1 MSAVR
6 GIRSSKAGIAES
18 ITAVLLAIIAI
29 VIGVAV
35 WAFLN
40 STVAMQQT
48 SADFAITSAEVRQ
61 MTTGQCIIYF
71 NVRNTGGQSF
81 TMLEIEVI
89 GPQGT
94 RTPPLPISL
103 SSRPL
108 NPGMMY
114 ADSLPVS
121 CQSGWVAGTALLV
134 RVTAETPTQVRVSK
148 NVNVIIQFGA

>member
-1 MSAVR
+1 MSAFR

-18 ITAVLLAIIAI
+18 LTAVLLAIIAI

-61 MTTGQCIIYF
+61 MTTGQCIVYF

-81 TMLEIEVI
+81 VILEIEVL
-89 GPQGT
+89 GPANT
-94 RTPPLPISL
+94 RSGPHYIPL
-103 SSRPL
+103 SSPL

-114 ADSLPVS
+114 ADSLPPIS
-121 CQSGWVAGTALLV
+121 CQPGWVAGTALLV

>member
-1 MSAVR
+1 MRAVKD
-6 GIRSSKAGIAES
+6 IRSSKAGIAES
-18 ITAVLLAIIAI
+18 LTAVLLAIIAI

-48 SADFAITSAEVRQ
+48 SADFAITSVEVRQ

-81 TMLEIEVI
+81 ARLEIEVS
-89 GPQGT
+89 GPGGT
-94 RTPPLPISL
+94 RAGPYNIPL
-103 SSRPL
+103 SSPL

-114 ADSLPVS
+114 ADRITAS
-121 CQSGWVAGTALLV
+121 CQPGWVAGTALLV
-134 RVTAETPTQVRVSK
+134 RVTATTPTNVQVSK
-148 NVNVIIQFGA
+148 NVNAIIQFGA

>member
-6 GIRSSKAGIAES
+6 SIRSSKAGIAES
-18 ITAVLLAIIAI
+18 LTAVLLTIIAI

-48 SADFAITSAEVRQ
+48 SADFAITSVEVRQ
-61 MTTGQCIIYF
+61 MTTGQCIVYF

-81 TMLEIEVI
+81 RMLTIEIS
-89 GPQGT
+89 GPGGT
-94 RTPPLPISL
+94 GTSRDIPL
-103 SSRPL
+103 SSPL

-114 ADSLPVS
+114 ADSFPVS

-134 RVTAETPTQVRVSK
+134 RVTAVTPTQVRVSK

>member
-18 ITAVLLAIIAI
+18 ITAVLLAIMAI

-81 TMLEIEVI
+81 TRLEIEVI
-89 GPQGT
+89 GPGGT
-94 RTPPLPISL
+94 RSGPHNIPL
-103 SSRPL
+103 SSPL

-114 ADSLPVS
+114 ADSFPVS

-134 RVTAETPTQVRVSK
+134 RVTATTPTQVRVSK
-148 NVNVIIQFGA
+148 NVNAIIQFGA

>member
-6 GIRSSKAGIAES
+6 GIRSSKSGIAES
-18 ITAVLLAIIAI
+18 LTAVLLAIIAI

-48 SADFAITSAEVRQ
+48 SADFAITSVEVRQ
-61 MTTGQCIIYF
+61 ITTGQCIVYF

-81 TMLEIEVI
+81 SMLVIEII
-89 GPQGT
+89 GPGGTGAT
-94 RTPPLPISL
+94 RTIPLSN
-103 SSRPL
+103 PL

-114 ADSLPVS
+114 ADSFPVT

-134 RVTAETPTQVRVSK
+134 RVTAETPTQVRVGK